1 MRGFIMVSLAT
12 LQDRISNFITEK
24 LHLEAP
30 PLEADLIE
38 TGFIDSL
45 ALVELIFFVEQEFS
59 IEVPLDEI
67 DHFRSIRSIAALI
80 ADGIALRNAE
90 RAAS

>member
-1 MRGFIMVSLAT
+1 MP
-12 LQDRISNFITEK
+12 ISEVGRYYFFKQTARAGTVPRF
-24 LHLEAP
+24 H
-30 PLEADLIE
+30 
-38 TGFIDSL
+38 IDSL